1 MTEPGIEVPLDA
13 PEADVLAQSQ
23 SPAAL
28 DDEDDDLDSDV
39 PQEANP
45 ADVVDQRRSVRLD
58 DEDDYQ

>member
-23 SPAAL
+23 SPADL
-28 DDEDDDLDSDV
+28 EDDDLDSDV
-39 PQEANP
+39 PPEANP

-58 DEDDYQ
+58 EEDDYQ